1 MHFWKLEV
9 PTVDKV
15 RENQSRWFSHMQ
27 RRLVSL
33 PIKIDNRVVRT
44 KGKSK
49 RTQMEAIRKGLKN
62 DLLSG
67 GGGLN
72 RTEWNKRGE

>member
-1 MHFWKLEV
+1 
-9 PTVDKV
+9 
-15 RENQSRWFSHMQ
+15 
-27 RRLVSL
+27 
-33 PIKIDNRVVRT
+33 
-44 KGKSK
+44 
-49 RTQMEAIRKGLKN
+49 MEAIRKGLKN